1 MTVVDLD
8 LSLMIPALLAGIL
21 VLSTHVPLG
30 QEVLKRGIIFIDL
43 AIAQIAALGVIAS
56 VVFGGERSVW
66 QIEVFAGISALIGAG
81 LIYYLEQHYRE
92 SLEAIIGLLFVL
104 AASGSLLLISFAPH
118 SDALLHDLLIGQ
130 ILWVN
135 STQLLW
141 IAGLYSLLLIIWFC
155 SKQKSSLLF
164 YLVFSLTVTASVQL
178 VGIYLVFASLILPA
192 LMTQHITSPLRRLLS
207 AYSIGFLGYLFGLLC
222 SLAFDLP
229 TGAII
234 VWTLLL
240 TAFLTKPIVN
250 RNLIR

>member
-1 MTVVDLD
+1 MNLANLD

-43 AIAQIAALGVIAS
+43 AIAQIAALGVIAA
-56 VVFGGERSVW
+56 VVLGGEHSYW
-66 QIEVFAGISALIGAG
+66 QIELFAGISAFAGAG
-81 LIYYLEQHYRE
+81 LIFYLEQRYRD

-135 STQLLW
+135 SSQLIW
-141 IAGLYSLLLIIWFC
+141 IAALYSVLLFVWF
-155 SKQKSSLLF
+155 SRKQKNSLLF
-164 YLVFSLTVTASVQL
+164 YLVFSLAVTASVQL

-192 LMTQHITSPLRRLLS
+192 LVTQKIHSPLQRLTT
-207 AYSIGFLGYLFGLLC
+207 AYSIGLFGYLLGLMA
-222 SLAFDLP
+222 SLSLDLP

-234 VWTLLL
+234 VWALLASAII
-240 TAFLTKPIVN
+240 TRPFLK
-250 RNLIR
+250 